1 MKNAT
6 PLDQEGVD
14 MAAFTQKKL
23 AEAPALKIQVVETPF
38 LFDVKFKDPQ
48 NGLITGLGGVLL
60 TSNDG
65 GRNWT
70 YLESGSKQA
79 LFAGAFAEARL
90 ITVGEKGQRR
100 ISEDDGQTWV
110 KLGDDAGKGR
120 FPADKHGYFR
130 DVACGTP
137 SVCWMVGAGG
147 NVIRSTDAGAHWF
160 EMLPKPES
168 IPATGAGE

>member
-1 MKNAT
+1 
-6 PLDQEGVD
+6 
-14 MAAFTQKKL
+14 
-23 AEAPALKIQVVETPF
+23 
-38 LFDVKFKDPQ
+38 VKFKDPQ

-147 NVIRSTDAGAHWF
+147 NVIRSTDAGENWF
-160 EMLPKPES
+160 EMLPKPEQ